1 MFFNSQGKAEV
12 TYDAIVVGSG
22 ISGGWAAKE
31 LCEKGLKTLVLER
44 GRNVRHGEYPT
55 AGNDP
60 WDYEGGELVPPEEI
74 EKHYEK
80 QSRTGYTIRK
90 SNKHWF
96 VKDDEHPYSEI
107 KRFDWMR
114 GYHTGGRSIMWGRQ
128 SYRLSDLDFE
138 ANAKDGIATDWPIR
152 YAEMAPCNA
161 ATLPAAEATGNMT
174 LRPHSVVHSLIYDPS
189 TGKASG
195 VRVIDGET
203 GEQHEFFAKII
214 FLCAS
219 ALGSTFIL
227 MNTATDEYPDGLGS
241 SSGQLGRN
249 LMDHHFRTGASGTWE
264 GFEDRYYKGR
274 RPNGFYI
281 PRFRNIS
288 PATKRDDYIRGFGYQ
303 GGGSRTN
310 WMRGVAEMEMGL
322 GAEFK
327 DALVQP
333 GPWQVGMTG
342 FGECLPYEENRV
354 FLNHDVKDIHGL
366 PTLTFDA
373 EWKDNEWAMRKDMAD
388 SAAEMLE
395 AAGFKDVETYDAGS
409 YPGLGIHEM
418 GTARMGRDRSNSVL
432 NKWNQEEFG
441 GISALAEAM
450 LPKTS
455 TPGAGEVGVPAFVDV
470 VLGKY
475 TEAEDQQR
483 IRTGLNSWLSGVATA
498 AGKAY
503 TELAAEEQNRLLNE
517 LDSSSKLAAEELA
530 EQQLSPEEARS
541 KAPWWLDMK
550 SLMIGGYFSSEKVGT
565 EVLAYDPVPGSYQGC
580 IPLADVG
587 SSWSL

>member
-152 YAEMAPCNA
+152 YAEMAPWYDYVETFAGISGQAEGLPHLPDGKFLPPMELNCVEKELKKSIAAQYDDRILTIGRTAHLTQPNPEIHGTRGKCQFRNRCIRGCPFGAYFSSNA

-203 GEQHEFFAKII
+203 GEQHEFFAKVI

-373 EWKDNEWAMRKDMAD
+373 EWKDNEWAMRKDMAA

-395 AAGFKDVETYDAGS
+395 AAGFKDVETFDAGS

-432 NKWNQEEFG
+432 NKWNQVWDAPNVFVTDG
-441 GISALAEAM
+441 AAMTSAGCQNPSLTYMA
-450 LPKTS
+450 L
-455 TPGAGEVGVPAFVDV
+455 
-470 VLGKY
+470 
-475 TEAEDQQR
+475 
-483 IRTGLNSWLSGVATA
+483 TA
-498 AGKAY
+498 RAADY
-503 TELAAEEQNRLLNE
+503 AVQELKKMNL
-517 LDSSSKLAAEELA
+517 
-530 EQQLSPEEARS
+530 
-541 KAPWWLDMK
+541 
-550 SLMIGGYFSSEKVGT
+550 
-565 EVLAYDPVPGSYQGC
+565 
-580 IPLADVG
+580 
-587 SSWSL
+587 

>member
-152 YAEMAPCNA
+152 YAEMAPWYDYVETFAGISGQAEGLPHLPDGKFLPPMELNCVEKELKKSIAAQYDDRILTIGRTAHLTQPNPEIHGTRGKCQFRNRCIRGCPFGAYFSSNA

-203 GEQHEFFAKII
+203 GEQHEFFAKVI

-373 EWKDNEWAMRKDMAD
+373 EWKDNEWAMRKDMAA

-432 NKWNQEEFG
+432 NKWNQVWDAPNVFVTDG
-441 GISALAEAM
+441 AAMTSAGCQNPSLTYMA
-450 LPKTS
+450 L
-455 TPGAGEVGVPAFVDV
+455 
-470 VLGKY
+470 
-475 TEAEDQQR
+475 
-483 IRTGLNSWLSGVATA
+483 TA
-498 AGKAY
+498 RAADY
-503 TELAAEEQNRLLNE
+503 AVQELKKMNL
-517 LDSSSKLAAEELA
+517 
-530 EQQLSPEEARS
+530 
-541 KAPWWLDMK
+541 
-550 SLMIGGYFSSEKVGT
+550 
-565 EVLAYDPVPGSYQGC
+565 
-580 IPLADVG
+580 
-587 SSWSL
+587 